1 MFILLNYYKILVFIQ
16 TFRPQDLQQ
25 CSFEYDFDQNYL
37 YPPCIHQY
45 IYIWRLSATFKLIYL
60 DFDLLFSI
68 CQNFD
73 DLITFSFSAFWSPW
87 KDCKVS
93 LCYTCKYINGTSFF
107 FFKLYSL
114 LMVYPFKA
122 RFHDQSF
129 RQKLGQSF
137 WWKISSKK
145 TFDWSNLIKFVK
157 VFRKI
162 RWVSIPS
169 KSVKVFDKVFDAGKH
184 VQRSLSN

>member
-107 FFKLYSL
+107 FLNYI
-114 LMVYPFKA
+114 PC
-122 RFHDQSF
+122 
-129 RQKLGQSF
+129 
-137 WWKISSKK
+137 WWYIHLKPV
-145 TFDWSNLIKFVK
+145 FMIKVFVK
-157 VFRKI
+157 
-162 RWVSIPS
+162 SL
-169 KSVKVFDKVFDAGKH
+169 VKVFDGKFP
-184 VQRSLSN
+184 QRKLLIDQIS